1 MKPDI
6 FRIVM
11 ALSLLLMAMPA
22 QADYGRSSPYGYSSP
37 LLSPT
42 PAHVYSGRS
51 YYYRAYPREDPEP
64 FRCLYAAD
72 STCPGRY
79 DTGFGGDPRDDP
91 EPFRCT
97 YAADAGCPGGGMS
110 GIQ

>member
-1 MKPDI
+1 MNMKNDI
-6 FRIVM
+6 FRIAV
-11 ALSLLLMAMPA
+11 AASLLLMAEPA
-22 QADYGRSSPYGYSSP
+22 QAEYGYLPSTR
-37 LLSPT
+37 LSPT

-51 YYYRAYPREDPEP
+51 DYYRTYPREDPEP

-79 DTGFGGDPRDDP
+79 DTGFHGDPRDDA

-97 YAADAGCPGGGMS
+97 YAADPACPDGGKS